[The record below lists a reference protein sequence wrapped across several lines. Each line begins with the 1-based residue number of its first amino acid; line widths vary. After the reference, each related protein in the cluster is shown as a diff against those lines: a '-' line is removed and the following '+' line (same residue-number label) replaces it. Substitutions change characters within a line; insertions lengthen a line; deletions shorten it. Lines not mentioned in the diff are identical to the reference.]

1 MDKKIMAVGIVAVI
15 LIAAVAVF
23 FVTKEKDDGGDNPT
37 VTDNDMSIIGRV
49 NTDGSGIYFKAGENA
64 ADYVTKVNVEP
75 TSGAYLGGNGTWI
88 VFNPSAWGGKVIG
101 DPGEATIQHVQLGE
115 IAKVM
120 GLKFV
125 KYQIGTSLSNDTLYY
140 LAGVGNY
147 ANFKSTLSTTPA
159 LLGAFNWEP
168 QYSIAAR
175 DGCVAIA
182 TTNDMFPEHTCCI
195 IGASHS
201 YITNHSDETV
211 RFLAAYIKSVDK
223 MKAAIEAGS
232 GADYDALIKVA
243 KDKVSMPGLSDEQKE
258 AAILDAFKLVNY
270 TYADTTDKTVSDPLA
285 NLKKDIAD
293 LAVSFYPGQVGQ
305 SYSDLGFS
313 SAEALAEKFV
323 QSSYIKD
330 AMNFESQASYS
341 KASIKV
347 AAISGDIHQL
357 ALHYGISEGIFDEY
371 GLDVTVVSQ
380 ANGPA
385 VYTAIHAGE
394 ASLGFIGAPP
404 MTINAMNAKEITPSN

>member
-1 MDKKIMAVGIVAVI
+1 MDKKIMAVGIVAVL

-23 FVTKEKDDGGDNPT
+23 FVTKDKDNGDEPT

-88 VFNPSAWGGKVIG
+88 VFNSSAWGGKVIG

-120 GLKFV
+120 GLKLV
-125 KYQIGTSLSNDTLYY
+125 KYQVGASLSDDTLYY
-140 LAGVGNY
+140 LPGVPNY
-147 ANFKSTLSTTPA
+147 ANFKSTLNTTPA

-168 QYSIAAR
+168 QYSIASS

-182 TTNDMFPEHTCCI
+182 VTNDMFPEHTCCI
-195 IGASHS
+195 IGASHK

-211 RFLAAYIKSVDK
+211 RFLAAYIKAVDK

-232 GADYDALIKVA
+232 GADYDAVIAVAKEKVA
-243 KDKVSMPGLSDEQKE
+243 MPGLSDEQRE

-270 TYADTTDKTVSDPLA
+270 TYADTTDKTVADPLA
-285 NLKKDIAD
+285 NLKKDVAN
-293 LAVSFYPGQVGQ
+293 LAESFYPSNVKN
-305 SYSDLGFS
+305 SYSDLGFES
-313 SAEALAEKFV
+313 SAALAEKFV

-330 AMNFESQASYS
+330 AMNYEAQSSYS
-341 KASIKV
+341 KASIRV
-347 AAISGDIHQL
+347 AAITGDIHQL
-357 ALHYGISEGIFDEY
+357 ALHYAIAEGIFAEY
-371 GLDVTVVSQ
+371 GLDVSVAGQ
-380 ANGPA
+380 ANGPG
-385 VYTAIHAGE
+385 VYTAIHSGE
-394 ASLGFIGAPP
+394 ADLGFIGAPP
-404 MTINAMNAKEITPSN
+404 MTISAMNAKEITSTN